1 MALLKYEDTLERL
14 RNWQPPLKLSFR
26 KAPEMEGY
34 LLRQSQAEP
43 TEWRPKYFCLTE
55 GRLLI
60 YADDTKASLLDRM
73 SLVGLGVSL
82 LPKEKSGR
90 DFSFKVLY
98 GYDRMV
104 LQAES
109 HELMLEWACALYYGM
124 AIANGGGYVLS
135 LLILRTARNHS
146 REEVEAAAI
155 ARSGSPVR
163 RYSSSDFTDAEFD
176 FEVTL

>member
-1 MALLKYEDTLERL
+1 MKYEDTLDRL

-34 LLRQSQAEP
+34 LLRQSLADLG
-43 TEWRPKYFCLTE
+43 EWKPKYFCLNE

-60 YADDTKASLLDRM
+60 YADDTKTTLLDRM

-82 LPKEKSGR
+82 VPQEKIGR
-90 DFSFKVLY
+90 EFCLKVLY
-98 GYDRMV
+98 GYDVMV

-109 HELMLEWACALYYGM
+109 EELMLEWACALYYGM
-124 AIANGGGYVLS
+124 AISNGGGYVLS
-135 LLILRTARNHS
+135 LLILRTARNQS

-163 RYSSSDFTDAEFD
+163 RYSSSDFDGKE
-176 FEVTL
+176 